1 MSRYNVFTDEK
12 WDNIYLDYMCGKFTN
27 REQNFIRGITGNY
40 SVVLNLVNT
49 GENCTDGKNI
59 KVTVSKWEIPSM
71 KRINRYMG
79 TFFTPEEFTK
89 TTTRAVEIHEAGHVL
104 FSQETLKLR
113 KRDTGN
119 RNKKVLGY
127 IENTIEDGYIERALV
142 SYKKS
147 FQKYLV
153 YSNLYTM
160 FSYPKLSEFEKKSK
174 LQAFLTRALEKFVV
188 GRIKGRV
195 SDDIQEFADMTD
207 EIYRKAVTNPD
218 AQERLDAAVEI
229 YDLIK
234 PLIDEAAEQGNA
246 DDVEYDYSSDIE
258 NATGDASFTAPDV
271 KITNTVF
278 DDNNDENGD
287 SDDDKQGKSSN
298 SAKKDASELK
308 VELQKEA
315 QKEKAEE
322 KNEEISTPDE
332 QNIDYGSNN
341 AKIEIQ
347 CIRPTGD
354 DKIASDTYNEYSS
367 EILFTKK
374 NFIKK
379 LRLLLEQNQ
388 EDYIDDLEMGHTI
401 NTSKICK
408 KDKSFWR
415 EAADVKKPL
424 PLRITILA
432 DLSGSTCGLIKDM
445 KRAIILLTQTANA
458 LKIPIQVIGEQ
469 AIYGLDKI
477 YHYMALDFKDN
488 PIQNYNIC
496 KMESQEGTR
505 EGASLRWIKHQ
516 LTQMYPENRNLI
528 IVLSDGIPE
537 HYGQFFAEENLVADA
552 HAAANEIYKLP
563 NFELIGI
570 AMGDKNLYNDLCK
583 IYKKTIM
590 CDNIDNL
597 PKLMVDVLRKNLLR

>member
-1 MSRYNVFTDEK
+1 MSRYNIFTDEK
-12 WDNIYLDYMCGKFTN
+12 WDNIYSDYMCGKIQI

-59 KVTVSKWEIPSM
+59 KVTVSKWKIPSM

-207 EIYRKAVTNPD
+207 EIYRKAVTNTD

-234 PLIDEAAEQGNA
+234 PLIDEAAEQGNT

-258 NATGDASFTAPDV
+258 NATGDASIIAPDV

-322 KNEEISTPDE
+322 KNEEMSVPE
-332 QNIDYGSNN
+332 NEVDYGANN
-341 AKIEIQ
+341 FGIKIE
-347 CIRPTGD
+347 CVRPSGD
-354 DKIASDTYNEYSS
+354 DKIALETYEQYSS
-367 EILFTKK
+367 ELLFIKK
-374 NFIKK
+374 NFVKK
-379 LRLLLEQNQ
+379 LRFLLERKQ

-401 NTSKICK
+401 NTSKLCK
-408 KDKSFWR
+408 RDKSFWR
-415 EAADVKKPL
+415 EAIDVKKPL
-424 PLRITILA
+424 PLRITVLA
-432 DLSGSTCGLIKDM
+432 DLSGSTDWILKDM
-445 KRAIILLTQTANA
+445 KRAIILLTQTANM

-469 AIYGLDKI
+469 AIYYQDRIK
-477 YHYMALDFKDN
+477 HYIALDFKDKTN
-488 PIQNYNIC
+488 QNYNIC
-496 KMESQEGTR
+496 KMESTEGTR
-505 EGASLRWIKHQ
+505 EGASLRWVKNQ
-516 LTQMYPENRNLI
+516 LTRLYPDSRNLV
-528 IVLSDGIPE
+528 IVLSDGVPE
-537 HYGQFFAEENLVADA
+537 HFGKTSKAENLILDA
-552 HAAANEIYKLP
+552 HAAANEIYKLS
-563 NFELIGI
+563 NFELVGI
-570 AMGDKNLYNDLCK
+570 AMGDKELYDNLCK

-597 PKLMVDVLRKNLLR
+597 PKLMIDILRKNLLR